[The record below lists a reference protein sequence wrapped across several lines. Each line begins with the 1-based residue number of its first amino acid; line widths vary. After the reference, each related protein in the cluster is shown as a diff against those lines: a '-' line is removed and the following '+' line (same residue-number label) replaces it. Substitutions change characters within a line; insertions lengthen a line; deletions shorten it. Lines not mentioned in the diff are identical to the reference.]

1 MPAKVHT
8 GRVKRTFR
16 GFNTW
21 KGEIVETDT
30 RNVYLFEVPLKS
42 FADVTIKATVKFTL
56 HPQPGP
62 EGKRGKKLAKITRLI

>member
-21 KGEIVETDT
+21 TGEIVETGT
-30 RNVYLFEVPLKS
+30 RKVYPFEVPLKS
-42 FADVTIKATVKFTL
+42 FGDVPKKAPVKFTL
-56 HPQPGP
+56 HPRPGP
-62 EGKRGKKLAKITRLI
+62 DGKRGKKLAKITRLI